1 MTHVLAQTPSQ
12 TVGPYFAY
20 GLTPQ
25 QYGYDHRSLFTPALA
40 GPRAQGQAIEI
51 TGQVFDGNGQVI
63 NDAMIEIAH
72 ANAQGQAVAT
82 YAQAKAGD
90 FTGYGR
96 CGTGGEAERHFLFR
110 TIKPGACAPGEAP
123 YVNLIVF
130 MRGLPVHAFTRIY
143 FEDEA
148 SNAEDTVLQS
158 VPADRRATLIAK
170 KEDVNG
176 VLRYRFDVHMQG
188 PQETAFYDL

>member
-130 MRGLPVHAFTRIY
+130 MRGLPSKTK
-143 FEDEA
+143 
-148 SNAEDTVLQS
+148 
-158 VPADRRATLIAK
+158 PAMPKTPCCNRCLPTDA
-170 KEDVNG
+170 
-176 VLRYRFDVHMQG
+176 
-188 PQETAFYDL
+188 PP